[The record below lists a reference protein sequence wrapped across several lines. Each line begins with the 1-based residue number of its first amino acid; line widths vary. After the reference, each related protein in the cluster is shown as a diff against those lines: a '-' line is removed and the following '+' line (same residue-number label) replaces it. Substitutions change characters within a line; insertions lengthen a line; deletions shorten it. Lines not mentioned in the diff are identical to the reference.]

1 MSQRIT
7 PVILAA
13 GYGKRM
19 KSNLP
24 KVLHPLAGLP
34 IIHHVL
40 RAVRAVA
47 TEPPVVVIGHGAD
60 QVRQAIG
67 NGVRFAFQAEQLG
80 TAHALQMAEP
90 LLDRKTDLIL
100 VVTGDMPLLTPT
112 TFRRLIALQATHSGP
127 LSLVTLISENSYGF
141 GRILRG
147 PEGHVQGIVEEA
159 QATPEQ
165 LAIRE
170 LNASVYCFR
179 ADWIWNALRRVPLSP
194 KGEYYLTDVVGIAA
208 QDGLHVQAL
217 VLDDPQ
223 EALGINTRAHLA
235 EAEAVMRQRIIST
248 WMEQGVTFVDPTST
262 HIEVDVKIGMD
273 TVIYPFTSLR
283 GKTQIGENC
292 RIGPFTL
299 LQDVTVG
306 ENCHLVGCALQSQ
319 QIAPGTSVFPTPG
332 MGLIRTVEI
341 GQWSSAISATEDL
354 SPHYE

>member
-1 MSQRIT
+1 MDLRLT

-13 GYGKRM
+13 GHGKRM

-60 QVRQAIG
+60 RVRQAIG
-67 NGVRFAFQAEQLG
+67 EGVRFAYQAEQLG

-90 LLDRKTDLIL
+90 LLAGQTDLIL

-112 TFRRLIALQATHSGP
+112 TFRRLIALQAANPGP
-127 LSLVTLISENSYGF
+127 LSLVTLISDNSYGF
-141 GRILRG
+141 GRILRSPDG
-147 PEGHVQGIVEEA
+147 NVQGIVEEA

-170 LNASVYCFR
+170 LNASVYCFD
-179 ADWIWNALRRVPLSP
+179 AHWIWEALRRVPLSP
-194 KGEYYLTDVVGIAA
+194 KGEYYLTDVVGLA
-208 QDGLHVQAL
+208 VQEGQAVQTL
-217 VLDDPQ
+217 VLEDPQ
-223 EALGINTRAHLA
+223 EALGINTRVHLA
-235 EAEAVMRQRIIST
+235 EAEAIMRRRITTT
-248 WMEQGVTFVDPTST
+248 WMENGITIIDPNST
-262 HIEVDVKIGMD
+262 YIEMDVQIGRD
-273 TVIYPFTSLR
+273 TVIYPFTCLR
-283 GKTQIGENC
+283 GATRIGQNC

-299 LQDVTVG
+299 LQDVITG
-306 ENCHLVGCALQSQ
+306 ADCHLVGCALQDTYLES
-319 QIAPGTSVFPTPG
+319 GTSILPTG
-332 MGLIRTVEI
+332 G
-341 GQWSSAISATEDL
+341 ATLTWLSGNTSTPLATPPPEDL

>member
-1 MSQRIT
+1 MDVRLT

-13 GYGKRM
+13 GHGKRM
-19 KSNLP
+19 KSSLP

-40 RAVRAVA
+40 RAVRAVS
-47 TEPPVVVIGHGAD
+47 TEPPVVVIGHGAE
-60 QVRQAIG
+60 QVRRAIG
-67 NGVRFAFQAEQLG
+67 DGVRFAYQAEQLG

-90 LLDRKTDLIL
+90 LLAGQTDLIL

-112 TFRRLIALQATHSGP
+112 TFRRLIALQAANPGP

-147 PEGHVQGIVEEA
+147 PDGNVQGIVEEA

-170 LNASVYCFR
+170 LNASVYCFD
-179 ADWIWNALRRVPLSP
+179 ANWIWRALRRVPLSP
-194 KGEYYLTDVVGIAA
+194 KGEYYLTDVVGLAV
-208 QDGLHVQAL
+208 QEGQNVQAL

-223 EALGINTRAHLA
+223 EALGINTRVHLA
-235 EAEAVMRQRIIST
+235 EAEAVMRHRITTT
-248 WMEQGVTFVDPTST
+248 WMENGVTIVDPAST
-262 HIEVDVKIGMD
+262 YIEIDVQIGPD

-283 GKTQIGENC
+283 GTTRIGPNC

-299 LQDVTVG
+299 LQDVTAG
-306 ENCHLVGCALQSQ
+306 SDCHLVGCALQGMHLE
-319 QIAPGTSVFPTPG
+319 PGTSFLPAGGAMFTWP
-332 MGLIRTVEI
+332 ISAASP
-341 GQWSSAISATEDL
+341 SSATPPSEDL

>member
-19 KSNLP
+19 KSTLP

-40 RAVRAVA
+40 RAVRVVT

-67 NGVRFAFQAEQLG
+67 DGVRFAYQAEQLG
-80 TAHALQMAEP
+80 TAHALKMAEP
-90 LLDRKTDLIL
+90 LLVGQTDLIL

-112 TFRRLIALQATHSGP
+112 TFRRLIALQATNSGP
-127 LSLVTLISENSYGF
+127 LSLVTLINENSYGF

-147 PEGHVQGIVEEA
+147 PNGQVQGIVEEA

-179 ADWIWNALRRVPLSP
+179 ADWIWDALCRVPLSP

-208 QDGLHVQAL
+208 QDGLNVQAL
-217 VLDDPQ
+217 VLEDPR

-235 EAEAVMRQRIIST
+235 EAEAIMRQRIISA
-248 WMEQGVTFVDPTST
+248 WMDQGVTFVDPSST
-262 HIEVDVKIGMD
+262 YIEIDVKIGMD

-306 ENCHLVGCALQSQ
+306 ENCHLVGCALQNQ
-319 QIAPGTSVFPTPG
+319 QISPGTSIFPSQGTLFFG
-332 MGLIRTVEI
+332 SADSRQSL
-341 GQWSSAISATEDL
+341 SAISTTEDL

>member
-40 RAVRAVA
+40 RAVRAVT

-67 NGVRFAFQAEQLG
+67 NGVRFAYQAEQLG

-90 LLDRKTDLIL
+90 LLDGQTDLIL

-112 TFRRLIALQATHSGP
+112 TFRRLIALQSNNSGP

-235 EAEAVMRQRIIST
+235 EAEAVMRQRIISA
-248 WMEQGVTFVDPTST
+248 WMDQGVTFVDPTST
-262 HIEVDVKIGMD
+262 YIEVDVQIGMD
-273 TVIYPFTSLR
+273 TIIYPFTSLR
-283 GKTQIGENC
+283 GMTQIGANC
-292 RIGPFTL
+292 RIGPFTS
-299 LQDVTVG
+299 LQDVRVG
-306 ENCHLVGCALQSQ
+306 ENCHLVGCALHGQ
-319 QIAPGTSVFPTPG
+319 QIAPGTSILPPSG
-332 MGLIRTVEI
+332 MNLIWAAEA
-341 GQWSSAISATEDL
+341 GQSPLATSATDDL
-354 SPHYE
+354 TAHYE